1 MKPVLTPRHA
11 LPRVFLLRDLLV
23 RQCRGRS
30 KHAVFMARCESKGK
44 WAFYFKTSL
53 LKPVYDLVEFSFK
66 LPLERSVPVIFS
78 SLCWTQFFLPHL
90 RLGCSQLA
98 RWCSLAGRN
107 KTVLSFSFESR
118 NIYTVNMLHV
128 YSVFIWWSS
137 VYLKDLA
144 KRKNCC
150 LLLRHICIVSTNLAQ
165 WTRPIGYTC
174 GVTKILSCA
183 IDMLKK

>member
-44 WAFYFKTSL
+44 RAFYFKTSL

-78 SLCWTQFFLPHL
+78 SMVQHL
-90 RLGCSQLA
+90 FPLEC
-98 RWCSLAGRN
+98 
-107 KTVLSFSFESR
+107 
-118 NIYTVNMLHV
+118 
-128 YSVFIWWSS
+128 
-137 VYLKDLA
+137 
-144 KRKNCC
+144 
-150 LLLRHICIVSTNLAQ
+150 VSTPFAGSFYPYMELV
-165 WTRPIGYTC
+165 TIY
-174 GVTKILSCA
+174 GVPHGKFCLRALSC
-183 IDMLKK
+183 ILCILW

>member
-44 WAFYFKTSL
+44 RAFYFKTSL

-78 SLCWTQFFLPHL
+78 SMVSSP
-90 RLGCSQLA
+90 
-98 RWCSLAGRN
+98 
-107 KTVLSFSFESR
+107 SR
-118 NIYTVNMLHV
+118 DIIYTMV
-128 YSVFIWWSS
+128 
-137 VYLKDLA
+137 K
-144 KRKNCC
+144 
-150 LLLRHICIVSTNLAQ
+150 
-165 WTRPIGYTC
+165 
-174 GVTKILSCA
+174 
-183 IDMLKK
+183 